1 MKYRDIL
8 GFEKKKTPTKE
19 KQLKPKKNQI
29 LEGIKKDLNEWNDTT
44 FRGKPKRWSGASDKG
59 LTEHEQELKEVGSAA
74 EYRPHI
80 KRINKLYDE
89 YGAAVGDF
97 QTLLKK
103 KGLKKE
109 AKGISMVFGKLVM
122 KFHNTLNKMLG
133 KLM

>member
-8 GFEKKKTPTKE
+8 GYDKEKTPTKE
-19 KQLKPKKNQI
+19 KQLKPKKNQL
-29 LEGIKKDLNEWNDTT
+29 LEGIKTDLNE
-44 FRGKPKRWSGASDKG
+44 FGEKMFK
-59 LTEHEQELKEVGSAA
+59 QELKEVGSAA
-74 EYRPHI
+74 EYRPYI

-97 QTLLKK
+97 ETLLTK

-109 AKGISMVFGKLVM
+109 AKGIKMIYGRLVM
-122 KFHNTLNKMLG
+122 KFNNTLNKMLG

>member
-8 GFEKKKTPTKE
+8 GYEKEKTPTK
-19 KQLKPKKNQI
+19 KQPKKNQI
-29 LEGIKKDLNEWNDTT
+29 VEGIKKDLNEWNDTT
-44 FRGKPKRWSGASDKG
+44 FRNMPKRWSNSSG
-59 LTEHEQELKEVGSAA
+59 LTEYEQELKEVGSAA

>member
-44 FRGKPKRWSGASDKG
+44 FRGKPKRWSNSNG

-97 QTLLKK
+97 ETLLTK

-109 AKGISMVFGKLVM
+109 AKGIKMIYGRLVM

>member
-1 MKYRDIL
+1 MDYKSLMGY
-8 GFEKKKTPTKE
+8 GKKKNPTK
-19 KQLKPKKNQI
+19 KQSKPKKNQI
-29 LEGIKKDLNEWNDTT
+29 LEGIKTNLNEFDEKM
-44 FRGKPKRWSGASDKG
+44 FKQD
-59 LTEHEQELKEVGSAA
+59 LKEVGSAA

-97 QTLLKK
+97 ETLLTK

-109 AKGISMVFGKLVM
+109 AKGIKMIYGRLVM